1 MSDWILIRFQSL
13 SLSLSL
19 SIYTVYSP
27 LFEIGNSF
35 HHNVVI
41 IVAWILECRLHRSE
55 YLRNVLCASWNFSK
69 ALNPSTCYQIPTYT
83 GLMTFIRLRKEV
95 RTSLIAHKTL
105 YIAYFK
111 SFFNSRNSDQSVQFL
126 RVRQFMRVRTKNI
139 VNKLNKDW
147 DQYCMQNTLYYIH
160 AIKHS
165 DSS

>member
-1 MSDWILIRFQSL
+1 MYILTTLEFPKHNHDFHI
-13 SLSLSL
+13 
-19 SIYTVYSP
+19 
-27 LFEIGNSF
+27 LFIWQYMYSF
-35 HHNVVI
+35 HHDVVI
-41 IVAWILECRLHRSE
+41 IVAWILECRLHRWE

-111 SFFNSRNSDQSVQFL
+111 SFFNSRYSDRSVQFL
-126 RVRQFMRVRTKNI
+126 RVCQFMRVRTKNI